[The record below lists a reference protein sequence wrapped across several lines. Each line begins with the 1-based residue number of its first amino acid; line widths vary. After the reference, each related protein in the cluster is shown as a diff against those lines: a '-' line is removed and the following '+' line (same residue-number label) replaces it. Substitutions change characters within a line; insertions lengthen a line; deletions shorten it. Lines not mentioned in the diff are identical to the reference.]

1 MYTDKKKAAVIIC
14 NFGGEMDIIKLLP
27 DNIANQIAAGE
38 VVQRPASVVK
48 ELLENSVDAG
58 STNIKLI
65 IKNAGKNL
73 IQVIDNG
80 CGMSETDARMSFE
93 RHATSKIQKL
103 DDLYQIHTLGFRGE
117 ALASIAAVAE
127 VELKTK
133 KISDETGTLII
144 ADNSEIKLHEA
155 CATPD
160 GTSLSVKNLFYNVP
174 ARKNFL
180 KSNSIEL
187 RHIIDEFIRVA
198 LANAEISFS
207 MVNDNE
213 EIYHLRGGNLKQ
225 RIVGLFGKKYEESLV
240 PVEETTDILTI
251 KGFIGK
257 PESARKTRGEQ
268 FFFANNRFIKNAY
281 LNHAVTG
288 AFEDLLPDDSYPY
301 YALFMQLSPSKIDI
315 NVHPTKTEIKFD
327 NEKMIYAIMRSAV
340 RKSLSQ
346 YHIAPSLNFDEEM
359 SMRNTGTSNRD
370 TLRTSSPVRDYN
382 PAPGNSFIQN
392 RQKANQGEWDELYKI
407 LDTASSQPS
416 QPSQAAAIQG
426 MTNENE
432 EEENDEL
439 LFNEEDTAKPV
450 MQLHLKYIVTSI
462 RSGLMIVQQQL
473 AHERILYEKYIEKF
487 DVGINYSQRLL
498 FPEVLQL
505 HAADYEIVKEILP
518 EIHSLGFELEEF
530 GKNAFM
536 INGMPADIQD
546 RGEQKI
552 LEKIVEDYKNTEGA
566 DKLDKREK
574 LARAFAKNTAIKIG
588 RPLAYDEMKNL
599 IDELFA
605 CKLPYYSPDGR
616 PVIITI
622 SSDELDKKF
631 KK

>member
-1 MYTDKKKAAVIIC
+1 MA
-14 NFGGEMDIIKLLP
+14 DIIKLLP

-48 ELLENSVDAG
+48 ELMENAVDAG
-58 STNIKLI
+58 STNVRLI
-65 IKNAGKNL
+65 IKNAGKTL

-93 RHATSKIQKL
+93 RHATSKIRKL

-133 KISDETGTLII
+133 KMGDETGTFII
-144 ADNSEIKLHEA
+144 ADNSEIKAHEA

-160 GTSLSVKNLFYNVP
+160 GTSIAVKNLFYNVP

-187 RHIIDEFIRVA
+187 RHIIDEFIRVS
-198 LANAEISFS
+198 LANPEISFS
-207 MVNDNE
+207 LVNEND

-225 RIVGLFGKKYEESLV
+225 RIIGIFGKKYEETLV

-251 KGFIGK
+251 RGFIGK
-257 PESARKTRGEQ
+257 PETARKTRGDQ

-281 LNHAVTG
+281 LNHAVSG
-288 AFEDLLPDDSYPY
+288 AYEDLLPDDAYPFY
-301 YALFMQLSPSKIDI
+301 TIFMQLAPSRIDI
-315 NVHPTKTEIKFD
+315 NVHPTKTEIKFED
-327 NEKMIYAIMRSAV
+327 EKMIYAIMRSAI
-340 RKSLSQ
+340 RKSLNQ

-359 SMRNTGTSNRD
+359 SMRQPGQNTGGRD
-370 TLRTSSPVRDYN
+370 SLRTSSPSREFGFN
-382 PAPGNSFIQN
+382 TSPGDSVLKN
-392 RQKANQGEWDELYKI
+392 RQKANQSEWDELYEVLNAAQSKP
-407 LDTASSQPS
+407 ASVTS
-416 QPSQAAAIQG
+416 IQG
-426 MTNENE
+426 GALDEEEDETNE
-432 EEENDEL
+432 L
-439 LFNEEDTAKPV
+439 LLDDDTRQKPV

-462 RSGLMIVQQQL
+462 RSGLMIIHQQL
-473 AHERILYEKYIEKF
+473 AHERVLYEKYIESF
-487 DVGINYSQRLL
+487 ESGGAHYSQRLL
-498 FPEVLQL
+498 FPEVIQLQ
-505 HAADYEIVKEILP
+505 AADYELVKEILP
-518 EIHSLGFELEEF
+518 EIHNLGFELEAF
-530 GKNAFM
+530 GKNAYM
-536 INGMPADIQD
+536 INGMPADIQAQGD
-546 RGEQKI
+546 VKI
-552 LEKIVEDYKNTEGA
+552 LEKIIEDYKNTSGV
-566 DKLDKREK
+566 DRLDKREK
-574 LARAFAKNTAIKIG
+574 LARALAKNTAIKIG
-588 RPLAYDEMKNL
+588 RSLAYDEMTRL

-616 PVIITI
+616 PSLMTI